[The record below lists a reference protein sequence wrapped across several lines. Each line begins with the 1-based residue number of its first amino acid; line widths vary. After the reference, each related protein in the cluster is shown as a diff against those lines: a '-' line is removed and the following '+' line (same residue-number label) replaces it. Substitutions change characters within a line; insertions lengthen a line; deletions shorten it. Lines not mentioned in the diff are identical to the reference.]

1 MKNLNNIRNFSIIA
15 HINHGKSTLADRFI
29 EICKKLK
36 LKKTQ
41 EQFLDTMDIERER
54 GITIKAQCL
63 TLNYNYNNQDYI
75 LNLIDTPGHSDFS
88 YEVNRSLAAC
98 EGVILLIDIT
108 KGIQAQTISNYNK
121 AVDKNLKV
129 IVALNKIDLAVK
141 KENIVNDVKSVLNVD
156 NIIEISA
163 KTGHG
168 VELLIKYLIDN
179 IPSPVK
185 SNDNEF
191 NSLIIDAWF
200 SQYIGVTCLL
210 KIKSGMVL
218 KNDKIILSFNKKSYK
233 INDVGIFI
241 PEKKYVDFLS
251 EGNIGFISFASKNL
265 EDIKVG
271 SYIHAES
278 FIFNDDSNEKI
289 MMPKVYANIYPIETD
304 DFHLLKKAIL
314 KLSLNDSSLGFIFQK
329 SQMFGFGF
337 RCGFL
342 GILHLEITKERLER
356 EYNLAIIITP
366 PNITFKVITNS
377 YKTVYISNPADLDLI
392 FNIKEI
398 QEQIALTTIIAPQE
412 YLGKIIQLCVNV
424 RGKQV
429 EIKYVG
435 EKVYINYHIPLN
447 ELIFNFFNQLQTLS
461 NGFAS
466 FDYNVIGYEKSD
478 LNKLSILVNEKKIDA
493 LEFIIHKDKVR
504 RISLDL
510 IEKIKLVIPRQLY
523 EIKIQA
529 ALGNKIIAKGVI
541 KALKKNVL
549 SKCYGGDISRK
560 KKLLEKQKAGKK
572 KLKKIGDIDIP
583 HDAFIKIMDFS
594 K

>member
-1 MKNLNNIRNFSIIA
+1 MREGGTES
-15 HINHGKSTLADRFI
+15 DR
-29 EICKKLK
+29 ER
-36 LKKTQ
+36 
-41 EQFLDTMDIERER
+41 ERVDIERER